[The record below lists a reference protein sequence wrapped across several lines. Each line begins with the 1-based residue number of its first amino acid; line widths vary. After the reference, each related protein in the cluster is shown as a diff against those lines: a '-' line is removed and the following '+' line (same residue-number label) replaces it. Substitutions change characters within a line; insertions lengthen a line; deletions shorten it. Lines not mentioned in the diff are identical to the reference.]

1 MTQIQEI
8 NQFLCHST
16 LLLDVRSP
24 SEFIQGHIP
33 GAISFPLFTDSER
46 AQVGILY
53 KERGKDA
60 AVKLG
65 LHFVGPKLSSF
76 IENVENLVSPHKN
89 LRLYCWRGGMRSS
102 SLAWLLQTAGFHSTL
117 LSGGYKEYRRWT
129 QEQFKKNYSFILLGG
144 LTGSG
149 KTDLLQ
155 ELEKTNEQIVDLEK
169 LAEHKGSS
177 FGHLGN
183 PEQPSTEHFENM
195 LAFQLSKLN
204 INMSIWIEDES
215 RMIGT
220 CHLPPAIWEQ
230 MHRSLFLWIECS
242 REERIKRLLKTYGK
256 HSADGMIR
264 ATQRLL
270 KKLGAVRSAQAI
282 QCIRDNEI
290 EKAISI
296 VLEYYDQSYIYS
308 CERRERQFSN
318 SYSVSDPALI
328 ALLKRLTVQ
337 GGQT

>member
-1 MTQIQEI
+1 MTEIQEI

-33 GAISFPLFTDSER
+33 GAISFPLFNDLER
-46 AQVGILY
+46 AQLGIIY

-76 IENVENLVSPHKN
+76 IENVENLVSPHTN
-89 LRLYCWRGGMRSS
+89 LRLYCWRGGMRSN
-102 SLAWLLQTAGFHSTL
+102 SLAWLLQTAGFHTTL

-169 LAEHKGSS
+169 LAKHKGSS

-195 LAFQLSKLN
+195 LAFHLSKLN

-220 CHLPPAIWEQ
+220 CHLPSAIWEQ

-242 REERIKRLLKTYGK
+242 KEERIKRLLESYGK
-256 HSADGMIR
+256 HSADGMIQ

-270 KKLGAVRSAQAI
+270 KKLGSVRSEQAI

-290 EKAISI
+290 ATAISI

-308 CERRERQFSN
+308 CKRRERLFSN
-318 SYSVSDPALI
+318 SYSVSDPELI
-328 ALLKRLTVQ
+328 ALLKRLT
-337 GGQT
+337 GNK